1 MNSEI
6 IYKRWSDVC
15 EELLLH
21 KDSIY
26 LVIDSKVR
34 IHLPAWIQ
42 TFEKVY
48 WVLDPEREKNLKSLE
63 LIAEAFVKSGISRSS
78 KVIAIGGGATTDLAG
93 FAAATI
99 MRGVHWISIPTTL
112 LAMVD
117 GSLGGKVAVNIPLG
131 KNLLGAFHAPDKVYI
146 CEEFLNSLSVL
157 ETQSGKGE
165 ILKYGFLSLD
175 IREMILNQEK
185 LDLISMACAKYKK
198 EITDRDFREKGDR
211 IFLNLGHT
219 LGHAFESTLR
229 IPHGL
234 AVAMGI
240 NYIFKIF
247 ELHGLLAE
255 WKKLALSLG
264 LPIEKLQVQAY
275 SQFSLT
281 KLLNAMRADKKKDGQ
296 DIQIVLLKDMGE
308 PFVCRL
314 DLEQFLKKVEEY
326 DEFKS

>member
-6 IYKRWSDVC
+6 IYKRWGEVC
-15 EELLLH
+15 EELQSH

-26 LVIDSKVR
+26 FVIDSKVR
-34 IHLPAWIQ
+34 THLPAWIQ
-42 TFEKVY
+42 TFAKVY

-63 LIAEAFVKSGISRSS
+63 LIAESFIKSGISRSS
-78 KVIAIGGGATTDLAG
+78 KIIAIGGGATTDLAG
-93 FAAATI
+93 FAAATLL
-99 MRGVHWISIPTTL
+99 RGIHWISIPTTL

-131 KNLLGAFHAPDKVYI
+131 KNLIGAFHSPDKVYI
-146 CEEFLNSLSVL
+146 CEEFLMTLSPL
-157 ETQSGKGE
+157 ETLSGKGE
-165 ILKYGFLSLD
+165 IMKYGFLSLA

-185 LDLISMACAKYKK
+185 IDLISIECAKFKK
-198 EITDRDFREKGDR
+198 ELTDRDFKEKGDR

-255 WKKLALSLG
+255 WKKMALSLG
-264 LPIEKLQVQAY
+264 LPMEKLQVSAY
-275 SQFSLT
+275 NQFSLS
-281 KLLNAMRADKKKDGQ
+281 KLLNAIRTDKKKDGQ

-314 DLEQFLKKVEEY
+314 DLEQFLKKVEDY
-326 DEFKS
+326 GEFKS